1 MGFNEFISK
10 LFGNKASRD
19 MREIQPWVEKVKAA
33 YPAISELSNDGLRAA
48 SAALREKIQS
58 TVTEERAR
66 IAELKA
72 SIENTE
78 LEKREAVFN
87 QIDKLE
93 KEVLEKLD
101 KALDE
106 ALPEAFAI
114 VKDSARRF
122 AESEEVVVTA
132 NDFDRNLAAKFD
144 FVTIDG
150 DKAIYRNH
158 WQAGGN
164 DTVWNMIHYDVQLF
178 GGIVLHKGKI
188 AEMATG
194 EGKTLVATLPVFL
207 NALTGN
213 GVHVVTV
220 NDYLAKRDSEWM
232 GPLYMFHGLSVD
244 CIDKHQ
250 PNSDARRNAYLAD
263 ITFGTN
269 NEFGFDYLRDNMA
282 TQPSD
287 LVQRQHNYAIVDEVD
302 SVLIDDARTPLIISG
317 PVPRSADQM
326 FEEYR
331 PLVERL
337 VEAQKKLATQFLAE
351 ARTKIYSSN
360 KDEVTEG
367 YLSLFRS
374 HKALPKNKPLIKLLS
389 EPGVKTGMLKT
400 EEYYMEQNNRRM
412 PEAVEPL
419 YFVIDEKGNSVDL
432 TDKGIELITGNSP
445 DQNLFVLPD
454 IASELSMLENDDK
467 LSNEEKVA
475 KKEQLLTEYSIKSE
489 RVHTINQ
496 LLKAYTMFD
505 RDVEYVV
512 TEDGQV
518 KIVDEQ
524 TGRIMEGRRYSD
536 GLHQAIEAKERVKV
550 EAASQTFATIT
561 LQNYFRMYHKLAGMT
576 GTAETEAG
584 EFWDIYKLDVVVIPT
599 NRPIARNDMNDRIY
613 KTKREK
619 YNAVIEEIDRLV
631 KEGRPVLVGTT
642 SVEISELLSR
652 LLTLRK
658 IPHNVLNAK
667 LHQKEAD
674 IVAKAGLSGT
684 VTIAT
689 NMAGRGTDIK
699 LSKEVRDAGG
709 LAIIGTERH
718 ESRRVDRQLRG
729 RAGRQGDPGSSVFF
743 VSLEDNL
750 MRLFG
755 SERISKILDSRFV
768 GFKDGDMIEH
778 SMISKSI
785 ERAQKKV
792 EENNFGIRK
801 RLLEYD
807 DVMNKQRTVIYTK
820 RRHALIGE
828 RIGMD
833 IVNMV
838 WDRCCHIV
846 ENYTFEDAKMEMLR
860 LMAIELPIA
869 TEDEFTKGDPEK
881 NAEKCFEAAMA
892 SFKQRTERMAEI
904 ALPFIDF
911 VYKEHPEMHEEHIY
925 VPITDGRHVYQIPV
939 NLKAAYETRGKEVIK
954 SFEKAILLH
963 TIDNAWKENLRDL
976 DDLKH
981 SVQNASYEQKDPLLI
996 FKLESVTLFDK
1007 MVNKI
1012 NDQTV
1017 SILMRGQIPVQ
1028 EREQKNV
1035 KVAPDPK
1042 QRRPQQRYSETKVDL
1057 NDPNQQAAAQRD
1069 TRENVKRE
1077 PVRVE
1082 KTVGRNDP
1090 CPCGSGK
1097 KFKNCHGRNL

>member
-19 MREIQPWVEKVKAA
+19 AREIKPWVEKIKEV
-33 YPAISELSNDGLRAA
+33 YPQISALSHDE
-48 SAALREKIQS
+48 LRERSANLKNRIQS
-58 TVTEERAR
+58 SVNEERR
-66 IAELKA
+66 KIAELKA
-72 SIENTE
+72 SVEDTE
-78 LEKREAVFN
+78 IEKREAIFN
-87 QIDKLE
+87 KIDKLE

-101 KALDE
+101 KELDV

-114 VKDSARRF
+114 VKDTARRF
-122 AESEEVVVTA
+122 TQNDELTVTA
-132 NDFDRNLAAKFD
+132 TDFDRNLAAKFD
-144 FVTIDG
+144 FVRIEG
-150 DKAIYRNH
+150 DKAIYSNH
-158 WQAGGN
+158 WKAGGN
-164 DTVWNMIHYDVQLF
+164 DMKWDMIHYDVQLF
-178 GGIVLHKGKI
+178 GGVVLHKGKI

-250 PNSDARRNAYLAD
+250 PNSEARRNAYLAD

-282 TQPSD
+282 MQPDD
-287 LVQRQHNYAIVDEVD
+287 LVQRIHNYAIVDEVD
-302 SVLIDDARTPLIISG
+302 SVLIDDARTPLIIAG
-317 PVPRSADQM
+317 PVPRTADQM

-337 VEAQKKLATQFLAE
+337 VEAQKKLATEYLAE
-351 ARTKIYSSN
+351 ARHKISSSN
-360 KDEVTEG
+360 KDEITEG
-367 YLSLFRS
+367 YISLFRS
-374 HKALPKNKPLIKLLS
+374 HKALPKNKALIKFLS
-389 EPGVKTGMLKT
+389 EPGVKSGMLKT
-400 EEYYMEQNNRRM
+400 EEYYMEQNNKRM
-412 PEAVEPL
+412 PEAVAPL
-419 YFVIDEKGNSVDL
+419 YFVIDEKSNSVDL
-432 TDKGIELITGNSP
+432 TDKGIELITGNLQ
-445 DQNLFVLPD
+445 DQTFFILPD
-454 IASELSMLENDDK
+454 IATELSELEN
-467 LSNEEKVA
+467 SEMPTEEKIA
-475 KKEQLLTEYSIKSE
+475 KKDEMLANYAVKSE
-489 RVHTINQ
+489 RIHTINQ

-512 TEDGQV
+512 SEEGQI

-561 LQNYFRMYHKLAGMT
+561 LQNYFRMYHKLSGMT

-619 YNAVIEEIDRLV
+619 YKAVIEEIERLV
-631 KEGRPVLVGTT
+631 QEGRPVLVGTT
-642 SVEISELLSR
+642 SVEISEMLSR
-652 LLTLRK
+652 MLTMRK
-658 IPHNVLNAK
+658 IQHNVLNAK

-699 LSKEVRDAGG
+699 LSNEVRAAGG

-755 SERISKILDSRFV
+755 SERLTKVMDSI
-768 GFKDGDMIEH
+768 GFKDGDMLEH
-778 SMISKSI
+778 PMISKSI

-807 DVMNKQRTVIYTK
+807 DVMNKQRSVIYTK
-820 RRHALIGE
+820 RRHALLGE

-833 IVNMV
+833 IVNMI
-838 WDRCCHIV
+838 WGRCYNIA
-846 ENYTFEDAKMEMLR
+846 EKFTYEDAKMEFLR
-860 LMAIELPIA
+860 LFATELPYSAKEEYDKEDIDNKAEKFFDTAIE
-869 TEDEFTKGDPEK
+869 
-881 NAEKCFEAAMA
+881 N
-892 SFKQRTERMAEI
+892 FKRRNERMTETARPNIE
-904 ALPFIDF
+904 
-911 VYKEHPEMHEEHIY
+911 YIY
-925 VPITDGRHVYQIPV
+925 EKTNKTDGIVTVPITDGRLLYNIPV
-939 NLKAAYETRGKEVIK
+939 SIIKAHETGCKEIVK
-954 SFEKAILLH
+954 SFQKAILLH
-963 TIDNAWKENLRDL
+963 TIDEAWKENLRDL
-976 DDLKH
+976 DELKH

-996 FKLESVTLFDK
+996 FKLESAAIFNN

-1012 NDQTV
+1012 NDHTISV
-1017 SILMRGQIPVQ
+1017 LTRGQIPQIEPSQVNTAAQ
-1028 EREQKNV
+1028 ER
-1035 KVAPDPK
+1035 PR
-1042 QRRPQQRYSETKVDL
+1042 QRQRYNEIKADL
-1057 NDPNQQAAAQRD
+1057 NDPNQQAAAQND
-1069 TRENVKRE
+1069 TRNVRRE
-1077 PVRVE
+1077 PIRVE
-1082 KTVGRNDP
+1082 KTVGRNAP

-1097 KFKNCHGRNL
+1097 KFKNCHGKNL

>member
-33 YPAISELSNDGLRAA
+33 YPAISAMSNDELRAA
-48 SAALREKIQS
+48 TQALKEKIQS
-58 TVTEERAR
+58 TVTAERAK

-72 SIENTE
+72 SIEETE
-78 LEKREAVFN
+78 LEKREVIFN

-114 VKDSARRF
+114 IKDSARRF

-132 NDFDRNLAAKFD
+132 TEADRNFAAKFD

-164 DTVWNMIHYDVQLF
+164 DTVWNMVHYDVQLF
-178 GGIVLHKGKI
+178 GGVVLHKGKI

-232 GPLYMFHGLSVD
+232 GPLYMFHGLTVD

-250 PNSDARRNAYLAD
+250 PNSDARRRAYLAD

-282 TQPSD
+282 TQPDD

-317 PVPRSADQM
+317 PVPRNEDQM

-351 ARTKIYSSN
+351 ARTKIYSN
-360 KDEVTEG
+360 DKDVVADG

-374 HKALPKNKPLIKLLS
+374 HKALPKNKALIKLLS
-389 EPGVKTGMLKT
+389 EPGVKMGLLKT
-400 EEYYMEQNNRRM
+400 EEFYMEQNNRRM
-412 PEAVEPL
+412 PEATEPL
-419 YFVIDEKGNSVDL
+419 FFVIDEKHNSVDL
-432 TDKGIELITGNSP
+432 TDKGIELITGNSS
-445 DQNLFVLPD
+445 DQSLFVLPD
-454 IASELSMLENDDK
+454 IASELSMLESNND
-467 LSNEEKVA
+467 LTNEEKIA
-475 KKEQLLTEYSIKSE
+475 KKEEMLTNFAIKSE

-599 NRPIARNDMNDRIY
+599 NRPIARVDMNDRIY

-619 YNAVIEEIDRLV
+619 YNAVIEEIASLV
-631 KEGRPVLVGTT
+631 QQGRPVLVGTT

-699 LSKEVRDAGG
+699 LSDEVKAAGG

-755 SERISKILDSRFV
+755 SDRIAKVLDSKYM

-846 ENYTFEDAKMEMLR
+846 EDYTYEDAKMEMLR
-860 LMAIELPIA
+860 LLTTELPFEN
-869 TEDEFTKGDPEK
+869 EDIFNRMDPEEK
-881 NAEKCFEAAMA
+881 AEKCFDAAMEN
-892 SFKQRTERMAEI
+892 FKQKTERMAQV

-911 VYKEHPEMHEEHIY
+911 VYKEHPDMRDKHIY

-939 NLKAAYETRGKEVIK
+939 PLQAAYDTRGKEVIK
-954 SFEKAILLH
+954 SFEKSILLH

-976 DDLKH
+976 DELKH

-1028 EREQKNV
+1028 ENSNV

-1042 QRRPQQRYSETKVDL
+1042 RNKQQQRYNETKVDL
-1057 NDPNQQAAAQRD
+1057 NDPNQQAAAQQD
-1069 TRENVKRE
+1069 TRDNAKRE
-1077 PVRVE
+1077 PIRVE

-1097 KFKNCHGRNL
+1097 KFKNCHGKNL